1 MSYKSG
7 GCSFLPKCFY
17 LHFFLCKNTLRTMS
31 LSIWAENNRGTI
43 EFIALEQ
50 WKNKNK
56 FSLRKMYLT
65 LTKQKRNSIESSA
78 DFFLVFFLFFF
89 FHLLR
94 SLVQSSNCFS
104 PIQLLGIFYAW
115 LIIYIFS
122 MCIPQCLLALSYF
135 SGSNLWTAR
144 VHIQRIFK

>member
-7 GCSFLPKCFY
+7 VCSFLPKCFY

-31 LSIWAENNRGTI
+31 LSIWAENNRETI

-56 FSLRKMYLT
+56 LNLRKMYLT
-65 LTKQKRNSIESSA
+65 LTKKMCNSSESSA
-78 DFFLVFFLFFF
+78 DFFLAFFF
-89 FHLLR
+89 DLLR

-104 PIQLLGIFYAW
+104 PIQLFGIFYAW
-115 LIIYIFS
+115 LVIYIFS
-122 MCIPQCLLALSYF
+122 MCILQCLLALSYF
-135 SGSNLWTAR
+135 SGSNVWTAR

>member
-56 FSLRKMYLT
+56 LNLRKMYLT
-65 LTKQKRNSIESSA
+65 LTKKKCNSSESSA
-78 DFFLVFFLFFF
+78 DFFLAFF
-89 FHLLR
+89 FHMLR

-104 PIQLLGIFYAW
+104 PIQLFGIFYAW
-115 LIIYIFS
+115 LVIYIFS
-122 MCIPQCLLALSYF
+122 MCILQCLLALSYF
-135 SGSNLWTAR
+135 SSSNVWTAR